1 MLVCL
6 PDARKLVS
14 SRRNNSATTLAS
26 TIRARIRAAIRRV
39 MIEIP
44 GWRDW
49 CFAIK
54 TFCAAIA
61 ALYLAFWFDLPRPY
75 WALTTVYITSQV
87 LSGATQSKALFRVL
101 GTLLGATVSI
111 ILIPNLVNA
120 PTLLCLAIALWVA
133 LCLYFSLLDRTPRSY
148 VLMLAG
154 YTLGIIGFPSVDAP
168 GTIFDTAVS
177 RVEEITLGILCASLV
192 SIAVF
197 PQSALPLISTRLD
210 NWILNARAWV
220 IDIFQRNSWAI
231 DTQTERLKL
240 ASEAI
245 ALDSLATSL
254 RYEMAGIK
262 GSDQAMAVLRQH
274 MLMFLPIASSIS
286 DRIQVLESI
295 GALSERIRAL
305 LSDAAWWLRSDLTDR
320 QLANDLR
327 QRCEKLEPKLDA
339 SSTWAAL
346 LEASLLRRLRDFIDL
361 RQDTRQLQHI
371 LSDRKAFTDKPA
383 FSYTARA
390 RSIRHRDHGMALLS
404 AVGVFLSILVTCVIW
419 IETGWPD
426 GSAAPMMAAVA
437 CCFFATFDDP
447 VPYIVSFANSAIL
460 GAVFAGLYLFAVL
473 PHATGFEMLIL
484 ALAPWLIPCG
494 LFMAQPRTAPFAT
507 GVVVNGGSMIAIQN
521 GAIGDFTPFANS
533 AIAIIIGMWVSAII
547 VQLVRSVGTAWSA
560 HRLRR
565 INRDTL
571 ADSAMHGGSNHG
583 LELAAL
589 MLDRV
594 GLIAPRLAALPPDD
608 AGWTADLLAEVRS
621 GINLVEIRRVRR
633 DLPLAGREAIGDV
646 LDAMAEYLR
655 SDAQQGCQ
663 VQLSK
668 IDRAIRVL
676 LNEHQTEVVREAILG
691 LVGLRRGLFPD
702 SPAFKERSSTAE
714 GPEASP

>member
-1 MLVCL
+1 MSGRALLYVQRARTQLAVDQQLNPLEQIVRGQRRNTCGRKIADAEFERFARGFPIRDVSFALSFAFALPQPRQLRIEL
-6 PDARKLVS
+6 PDGAAGSNPARVIGD
-14 SRRNNSATTLAS
+14 AD

-61 ALYLAFWFDLPRPY
+61 ALYLAFWFDLSRPY

-262 GSDQAMAVLRQH
+262 GADQAMAVLRQH

-346 LEASLLRRLRDFIDL
+346 LEASLLRRLC
-361 RQDTRQLQHI
+361 
-371 LSDRKAFTDKPA
+371 A
-383 FSYTARA
+383 
-390 RSIRHRDHGMALLS
+390 
-404 AVGVFLSILVTCVIW
+404 
-419 IETGWPD
+419 
-426 GSAAPMMAAVA
+426 
-437 CCFFATFDDP
+437 
-447 VPYIVSFANSAIL
+447 
-460 GAVFAGLYLFAVL
+460 
-473 PHATGFEMLIL
+473 
-484 ALAPWLIPCG
+484 
-494 LFMAQPRTAPFAT
+494 
-507 GVVVNGGSMIAIQN
+507 
-521 GAIGDFTPFANS
+521 
-533 AIAIIIGMWVSAII
+533 
-547 VQLVRSVGTAWSA
+547 
-560 HRLRR
+560 
-565 INRDTL
+565 
-571 ADSAMHGGSNHG
+571 
-583 LELAAL
+583 
-589 MLDRV
+589 
-594 GLIAPRLAALPPDD
+594 
-608 AGWTADLLAEVRS
+608 
-621 GINLVEIRRVRR
+621 
-633 DLPLAGREAIGDV
+633 
-646 LDAMAEYLR
+646 
-655 SDAQQGCQ
+655 
-663 VQLSK
+663 
-668 IDRAIRVL
+668 
-676 LNEHQTEVVREAILG
+676 
-691 LVGLRRGLFPD
+691 RRG
-702 SPAFKERSSTAE
+702 R
-714 GPEASP
+714 